1 MNQVEMMQGRF
12 EALALRLGQ
21 VEERLAALSRATAD
35 GVLAQQLIQ
44 EMGFSLD
51 CLFIPSRVLERRR
64 LAENLRRRGWSQ
76 ARIARVLNCCEK
88 TVERWTGSPDKSQNP
103 NPKSQAP
110 N

>member
-12 EALALRLGQ
+12 EALSLRLGQ

-35 GVLAQQLIQ
+35 GALAQQLIQ

-88 TVERWTGSPDKSQNP
+88 TVERWTGTKTTTETSHEQV
-103 NPKSQAP
+103 
-110 N
+110 